1 MDLRGERRAARHRA
15 VRRARGGRLKAGTA
29 HRADRRRGHEHHALH
44 VGNDRAPE
52 GRAALASRRALRV
65 PRAHRAKWRDV
76 RRPHARRHAALSHD
90 GRALDDRDGAA
101 ERRARVPAGLESRG
115 GGPAHRGGANHIAV
129 SRADALPRSGV
140 AARSHAIRREQ
151 RDHAR
156 LRGRA
161 DGEHA
166 RARRRA
172 RVPAP
177 QIPEPPRQHRG
188 LHLHRVR
195 SRARE
200 ADVRRPA
207 RGLRPRAHR
216 PRRSRAPR
224 KP

>member
-1 MDLRGERRAARHRA
+1 VAHVTAYWACQKIGAIATPLNWRYSEGEARYCIGDAAAVVVMFEAASRDAVLGARNGLAGVRAWIY
-15 VRRARGGRLKAGTA
+15 
-29 HRADRRRGHEHHALH
+29 
-44 VGNDRAPE
+44 VGNDAPPDTVPFD
-52 GRAALASRRALRV
+52 ALV
-65 PRAHRAKWRDV
+65 
-76 RRPHARRHAALSHD
+76 
-90 GRALDDRDGAA
+90 A
-101 ERRARVPAGLESRG
+101 ERCARVPAGLESRG

-177 QIPEPPRQHRG
+177 QIPEP
-188 LHLHRVR
+188 
-195 SRARE
+195 
-200 ADVRRPA
+200 
-207 RGLRPRAHR
+207 
-216 PRRSRAPR
+216 
-224 KP
+224 